1 METVD
6 KARCRKKL
14 FLRHPGVLSRNYFL
28 HRTGYAR
35 MRGRLTWEE
44 TAELARRATSS
55 AGEATVHAL
64 ARIYGVTPRW
74 ARELRN
80 RIVEGRPLPGTVR
93 LGRPPTPI
101 PTEERAFILRCEDEE
116 HLNPVALEAAIERRH
131 GIHIPH
137 NRIWRVLKEGGKVRD
152 SPRKQRRRT
161 WVRYERRFANSLWH
175 SDFHDLGNGRW
186 LVAYLDDASRCL
198 VGYAIGPRATT
209 EIALRTF
216 EAAAVRFGYPRQ
228 LLTDHGSQY
237 TANQVGGLSDF
248 DRHLIGLR
256 RRGVRI
262 QHILARV
269 KHPQTNGKMERF
281 FGTVET
287 KAGEFPTFEAFV
299 TWYNERR
306 PHMSLDFDHAETPLE
321 AFERKLR
328 PKERKTWRA
337 RRR

>member
-1 METVD
+1 
-6 KARCRKKL
+6 
-14 FLRHPGVLSRNYFL
+14 
-28 HRTGYAR
+28 

-44 TAELARRATSS
+44 TAELARRAASS
-55 AGEATVHAL
+55 TGEATVHGL
-64 ARIYGVTPRW
+64 ARTYGVTSRW
-74 ARELRN
+74 ARELRG
-80 RIVEGRPLPGTVR
+80 RILEGRPLPGAVR
-93 LGRPPTPI
+93 LGRPPKPI

-116 HLNPVALEAAIERRH
+116 HLNPVALEQAIERRH

-152 SPRKQRRRT
+152 SPRKQKRRT

-209 EIALRTF
+209 EIALRTL

-237 TANQVGGLSDF
+237 TANQVGGLGEF
-248 DRHLIGLR
+248 DRHLIDLR

-287 KAGEFPTFEAFV
+287 KAGEFPSFEAFV

-306 PHMSLDFDHAETPLE
+306 PHMSLDFDRAETPLE

-328 PKERKTWRA
+328 PKERKTWRE

>member
-1 METVD
+1 MI
-6 KARCRKKL
+6 
-14 FLRHPGVLSRNYFL
+14 FLGAPPGEGFPRFPVLSRNYFL

-269 KHPQTNGKMERF
+269 KHPQTNGKM
-281 FGTVET
+281 
-287 KAGEFPTFEAFV
+287 
-299 TWYNERR
+299 
-306 PHMSLDFDHAETPLE
+306 
-321 AFERKLR
+321 
-328 PKERKTWRA
+328 
-337 RRR
+337 

>member
-1 METVD
+1 
-6 KARCRKKL
+6 
-14 FLRHPGVLSRNYFL
+14 
-28 HRTGYAR
+28 

-44 TAELARRATSS
+44 TADLARRAASPT
-55 AGEATVHAL
+55 GTATVHVL
-64 ARIYGVTPRW
+64 ARTYGVTPRW
-74 ARELRN
+74 VRELRS
-80 RIVEGRPLPGTVR
+80 RVQDGRPLPGEVR
-93 LGRPPTPI
+93 LGRPPRTI
-101 PTEERAFILRCEDEE
+101 PAEGRAFILRCEDEE
-116 HLNPVALEAAIERRH
+116 HLNAVALEQAIERRH

-137 NRIWRVLKEGGKVRD
+137 NRLWRVLREAGKVKD

-175 SDFHDLGNGRW
+175 SDFHDLGRGRW
-186 LVAYLDDASRCL
+186 LVTYLDDASRCL

-209 EIALRTF
+209 ELALRAF

-237 TANQVGGLSDF
+237 TANVPGGLGEF

-262 QHILARV
+262 RHIFSRV

-287 KAGEFPTFEAFV
+287 KQGEFPTFDAFV

-306 PHMSLDFDHAETPLE
+306 PHMSLDFDRAETPLE

-328 PKERKTWRA
+328 PKEREAWRD
-337 RRR
+337 RR

>member
-1 METVD
+1 
-6 KARCRKKL
+6 
-14 FLRHPGVLSRNYFL
+14 
-28 HRTGYAR
+28 

-44 TAELARRATSS
+44 TAELARRAASPT
-55 AGEATVHAL
+55 GEATVHVL
-64 ARIYGVTPRW
+64 ARTYGVTPRW
-74 ARELRN
+74 VRELRR
-80 RIVEGRPLPGTVR
+80 RIEEGRPLPGTVR
-93 LGRPPTPI
+93 LGRPPKAI
-101 PTEERAFILRCEDEE
+101 PEEERAFILRCEDEE
-116 HLNPVALEAAIERRH
+116 HLNPVALEQAIERRH

-137 NRIWRVLKEGGKVRD
+137 NRLWRVLREAGKVKD

-175 SDFHDLGNGRW
+175 SDFHDLGRGRW
-186 LVAYLDDASRCL
+186 LVTYLDDASRCL

-209 EIALRTF
+209 ELALRTF
-216 EAAAVRFGYPRQ
+216 EAAAARFGYPRQ

-237 TANQVGGLSDF
+237 TANQPGGLGEF

-256 RRGVRI
+256 RRGVGIR
-262 QHILARV
+262 HIFARV

-287 KAGEFPTFEAFV
+287 KQGEFPTFDAFV

-306 PHMSLDFDHAETPLE
+306 PHMSLDFARAETPLE

-328 PKERKTWRA
+328 PKEREAWRD
-337 RRR
+337 RR

>member
-1 METVD
+1 
-6 KARCRKKL
+6 
-14 FLRHPGVLSRNYFL
+14 
-28 HRTGYAR
+28 
-35 MRGRLTWEE
+35 
-44 TAELARRATSS
+44 
-55 AGEATVHAL
+55 
-64 ARIYGVTPRW
+64 
-74 ARELRN
+74 
-80 RIVEGRPLPGTVR
+80 
-93 LGRPPTPI
+93 
-101 PTEERAFILRCEDEE
+101 
-116 HLNPVALEAAIERRH
+116 VALEQAIERRH

-137 NRIWRVLKEGGKVRD
+137 NRLWRVLREAGKVKD

-175 SDFHDLGNGRW
+175 SDFHDLGRGRW

-209 EIALRTF
+209 ELALRTF
-216 EAAAVRFGYPRQ
+216 EAAAARFGYPRQ

-237 TANQVGGLSDF
+237 TANQVGGLGEF
-248 DRHLIGLR
+248 DRHLIDLR

-287 KAGEFPTFEAFV
+287 KAGEFPTFDAFV

-306 PHMSLDFDHAETPLE
+306 PHMSLDFDRAETPLE

-328 PKERKTWRA
+328 PQEREAW
-337 RRR
+337 RRRE